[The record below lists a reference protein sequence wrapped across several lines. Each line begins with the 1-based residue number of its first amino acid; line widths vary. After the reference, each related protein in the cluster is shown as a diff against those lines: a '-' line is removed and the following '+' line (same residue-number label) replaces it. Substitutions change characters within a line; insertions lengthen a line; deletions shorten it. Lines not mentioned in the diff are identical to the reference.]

1 LDVGDTK
8 RSPTCGGDKLG
19 HPWPH
24 KKHKNMK
31 RGKIM
36 FFPDIETYRLKLR
49 VLNANDTEFIFK
61 HFSNDDVCK
70 YLYDNEPLTSIEEAE
85 KIIRLYES
93 PEVSDH
99 NRWVIVNKE
108 DNVIIG
114 TCGYH
119 YWDKKNNI
127 AEIGYDLE
135 KNYWGKGYMTEAMK
149 TVLNHGFRNLNL
161 NRVQA
166 FVYVENDKSCNLL
179 KRLGFKSEGVI
190 REKHLYRGKYYDHF
204 CFSLLKEEWNKEQM

>member
-1 LDVGDTK
+1 M
-8 RSPTCGGDKLG
+8 
-19 HPWPH
+19 
-24 KKHKNMK
+24 N
-31 RGKIM
+31 
-36 FFPDIETYRLKLR
+36 FPDIGTDRLILR
-49 VLNANDTEFIFK
+49 TLNANDREFIFR
-61 HFSNDDVCK
+61 HFSNHDVCQ
-70 YLYDNEPLTSIEEAE
+70 YLYDNEPLSSIEEAE

-93 PEVSDH
+93 PEDSDH
-99 NRWVIVNKE
+99 NRWVIIRKE
-108 DNVIIG
+108 DNGVIG

-127 AEIGYDLE
+127 AEVGYDLD

-149 TVLNHGFRNLNL
+149 AVLNHGFRKLNL

-166 FVYVENDKSCNLL
+166 FVYVGNDKSCNLL
-179 KRLGFKSEGVI
+179 RRLGFKSEGII